1 VRRLLGVHGRNR
13 RRGAKYFNVKK
24 GASRGEVEM
33 ALGQPKIIIT
43 NDDGSTSATCEYT
56 VGNEPSAGRAVG
68 HAVLD
73 VVTLGIWE
81 VVGTPVEATNQGQ
94 KIQVYVRYDQN
105 EDVTQVQSSKKS

>member
-13 RRGAKYFNVKK
+13 RRGAKYFECKK
-24 GASRGEVEM
+24 DASRGEVEM
-33 ALGQPKIIIT
+33 AVAQPKSIIT
-43 NDDGSTSATCEYT
+43 NDDGSASATCEYT

-73 VVTLGIWE
+73 VVTLEIWE
-81 VVGTPVEATNQGQ
+81 VVGTPVEAMNQGQ